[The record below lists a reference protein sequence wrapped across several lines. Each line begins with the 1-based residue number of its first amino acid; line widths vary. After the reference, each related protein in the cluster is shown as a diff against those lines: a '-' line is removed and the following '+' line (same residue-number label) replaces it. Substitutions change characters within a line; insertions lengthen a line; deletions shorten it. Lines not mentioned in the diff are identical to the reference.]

1 MFLPVDVKF
10 ILDTFHKNSYEAFIV
25 GGCVRDSLLKRE
37 INDYDITT
45 NANPKEIIKLFKK
58 TIPTGIKHG
67 TISVLLNNV
76 TYEVTTYRVDGDY
89 IDNRRPDSVIFV
101 NNIKDD
107 LSRRDFTINALA
119 YSPYLGF
126 KDFFDGQEDLNKKLI
141 KAVGNPTKRFNEDAL
156 RMLRAVRFS
165 AQLNFTI
172 DKKTYEAIQTNAH
185 LIKNISMERISI
197 ELLKILKSNSPSL
210 GIQKLVETDLLKNL
224 FELEFKNYFEAE
236 YFSNNILFLNRTEAY
251 IPVKL
256 YIFIISLFNN
266 ISFHDTETI
275 LKTLKLDNNTIN
287 KTLFIFKSMQDLDL
301 VTSKLSLKKFMSKN
315 EKELI
320 IQSLK
325 LYAQLKN
332 IDKGSKYLDTALE
345 IYNNKEPLTIKDLNI
360 TGKDLINELNMES
373 GKVLGEMLNF
383 LLFEVLKNPKFNTK
397 QILISLAKNK
407 SLN

>member
-45 NANPKEIIKLFKK
+45 NANPKEIMKLFKK

-172 DKKTYEAIQTNAH
+172 DKKTYEAIQINAH

-210 GIQKLVETDLLKNL
+210 GIQKLIETDLLKNL

-236 YFSNNILFLNRTEAY
+236 YFSNNILFLNRTEA
-251 IPVKL
+251 
-256 YIFIISLFNN
+256 
-266 ISFHDTETI
+266 
-275 LKTLKLDNNTIN
+275 
-287 KTLFIFKSMQDLDL
+287 
-301 VTSKLSLKKFMSKN
+301 
-315 EKELI
+315 
-320 IQSLK
+320 
-325 LYAQLKN
+325 
-332 IDKGSKYLDTALE
+332 
-345 IYNNKEPLTIKDLNI
+345 
-360 TGKDLINELNMES
+360 
-373 GKVLGEMLNF
+373 
-383 LLFEVLKNPKFNTK
+383 
-397 QILISLAKNK
+397 
-407 SLN
+407 